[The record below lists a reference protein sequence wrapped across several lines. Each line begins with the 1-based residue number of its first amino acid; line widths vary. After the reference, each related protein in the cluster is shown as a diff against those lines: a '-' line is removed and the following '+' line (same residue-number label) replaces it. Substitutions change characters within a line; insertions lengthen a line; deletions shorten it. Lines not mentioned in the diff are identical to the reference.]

1 MAACSNGWRLWT
13 GISLLIGLSGIPIIV
28 GGGIPGGHI
37 GGMAIAQTV
46 EDAFTPEK
54 LALFAK
60 IVLELEPHRLE
71 AQDRSAE
78 AESGNR
84 EEIRR
89 DFIRKATE
97 IITTVG
103 LTVPDYNL
111 ITLAIRSEDGQA
123 LRDQIEAEIRTLQ
136 ASGYEPGQL

>member
-1 MAACSNGWRLWT
+1 MAACSNGWRRWT
-13 GISLLIGLSGIPIIV
+13 GISLLVGLSW
-28 GGGIPGGHI
+28 IPGQVILGEWLAEV
-37 GGMAIAQTV
+37 AIAQTA
-46 EDAFTPEK
+46 ESAFTAEK

-60 IVLELEPHRLE
+60 IVLEIEPHRLE
-71 AQDRSAE
+71 AQELSAE
-78 AESGNR
+78 AESENR

-89 DFIRKATE
+89 DFIRQATE
-97 IITTVG
+97 IITAVG
-103 LTVPDYNL
+103 LTVPDYNR

>member
-1 MAACSNGWRLWT
+1 
-13 GISLLIGLSGIPIIV
+13 
-28 GGGIPGGHI
+28 
-37 GGMAIAQTV
+37 MAIAQTA

-60 IVLELEPHRLE
+60 IVLEIEPHRLE

-78 AESGNR
+78 AESGSR

-103 LTVPDYNL
+103 LTVPDYNR

>member
-13 GISLLIGLSGIPIIV
+13 GISLLIGLSGIPIIS
-28 GGGIPGGHI
+28 GEGIPGGHI
-37 GGMAIAQTV
+37 GGMAIAQTA

-60 IVLELEPHRLE
+60 IVLEIEPHRLE

-78 AESGNR
+78 AESGSR

-103 LTVPDYNL
+103 LTVPDYNR